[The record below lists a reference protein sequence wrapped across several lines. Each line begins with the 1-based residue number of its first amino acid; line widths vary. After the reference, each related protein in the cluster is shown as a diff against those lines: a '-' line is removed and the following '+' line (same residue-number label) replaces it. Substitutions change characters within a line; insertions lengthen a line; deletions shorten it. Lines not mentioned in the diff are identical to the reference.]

1 MMAEFERTQMMQTTT
16 IDMINNRIKQAKYKL
31 SQHKTQGTNS
41 RLSVFE
47 VAKLMDTVKRGEQVN
62 NNDANNLFFSLN

>member
-1 MMAEFERTQMMQTTT
+1 MSAEFETTQTMQITT
-16 IDMINNRIKQAKYKL
+16 IDMINNRIKQAKYQL
-31 SQHKTQGTNS
+31 SQHRTQGRNS

-62 NNDANNLFFSLN
+62 NNDANSIFFSLN